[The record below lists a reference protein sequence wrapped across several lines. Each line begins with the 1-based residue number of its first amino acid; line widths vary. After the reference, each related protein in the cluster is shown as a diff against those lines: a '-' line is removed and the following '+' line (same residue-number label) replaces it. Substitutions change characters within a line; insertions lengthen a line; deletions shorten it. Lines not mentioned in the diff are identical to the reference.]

1 MPGDKAVRLWRPRI
15 GGLIGFATLLI
26 YVGWIGGPY
35 LRSIIIRDAAVTTWI
50 SVASS
55 PISGYVDTRTL
66 HPGTRIGPDRRI
78 STVKNPLVDGTP
90 VAKAQADLDRAK
102 EHIAALQGLAADLQA
117 SADVRALEAADF
129 AAAFKLDLDQRIAAA
144 GNNMA
149 SIRNRLGLERVQ
161 SDRMARL
168 LTTGHAS
175 QSAADVAAGL
185 VMESE
190 RALTNVQAEFD
201 RATLRRAAAERGVL
215 LLDDAEDGA
224 VALRSLEDI
233 RLSLARTT
241 LDLAVAKAEADHAEA
256 ILAQAR
262 GNYERA
268 RLEHIEAP
276 AGSMVW
282 SLIASPGEAVQPGSP
297 IVSWIDCN
305 IMLVDVPVSDV
316 ELALLSPGSV
326 ADVVLEGERHV
337 RHGTVFLKRG
347 AAATIGQTD
356 LAAVAKGRHPGIGQ
370 VLVKLDHSPIDV
382 EACPI
387 GAAAYVDFPEV
398 GLFDILS
405 ARLRL

>member
-1 MPGDKAVRLWRPRI
+1 MERQRI
-15 GGLIGFATLLI
+15 LGLIGFAGLLI
-26 YVGWIGGPY
+26 YAGWIGGPY
-35 LRSIIIRDAAVTTWI
+35 LRSIIVRDAAVTTWI

-55 PISGYVDTRTL
+55 PIGGYVDTHTL

-78 STVKNPLVDGTP
+78 ATVKNPLVDGTP

-129 AAAFKLDLDQRIAAA
+129 AAAFKLDLDQRIAGA

-149 SIRNRLGLERVQ
+149 SIRNRLGLER
-161 SDRMARL
+161 DRLARL
-168 LTTGHAS
+168 SATGHAS
-175 QSAADVAAGL
+175 QAAADVAAGL
-185 VMESE
+185 VMEYE

-316 ELALLSPGSV
+316 E
-326 ADVVLEGERHV
+326 
-337 RHGTVFLKRG
+337 
-347 AAATIGQTD
+347 
-356 LAAVAKGRHPGIGQ
+356 AVAGVRGRCRARGRAARSPRHRLSQAGRGCDHWPDGSRGCGQGTAPG
-370 VLVKLDHSPIDV
+370 DRT
-382 EACPI
+382 
-387 GAAAYVDFPEV
+387 GARQTRSLAHRRRS
-398 GLFDILS
+398 LS
-405 ARLRL
+405 HRGRRLCRLSRGRPL